1 MSILCLFDVQE
12 YNLPEVKDRQFLI
25 AMHKKAQKA
34 GFKIE
39 EYNRLKAEA
48 AQIENDLR
56 RLRDPL
62 FLRSAPPASSSSA
75 LYTVG
80 QTEKD
85 RLFQTALTS
94 PTVAALDASSKP
106 TIRQRLAD
114 IFQSATKKLKK

>member
-1 MSILCLFDVQE
+1 MTILFLFNVQE

-34 GFKIE
+34 GFRIE

-62 FLRSAPPASSSSA
+62 FLRSAPPTSSSSA
-75 LYTVG
+75 LFRVG

-106 TIRQRLAD
+106 TFTQRLAN

>member
-1 MSILCLFDVQE
+1 
-12 YNLPEVKDRQFLI
+12 
-25 AMHKKAQKA
+25 MHKKAKKA
-34 GFKIE
+34 GFKLE

-62 FLRSAPPASSSSA
+62 FLRSAPPASTSSP
-75 LYTVG
+75 LFTVG

-94 PTVAALDASSKP
+94 PTVAAMDTSTKP
-106 TIRQRLAD
+106 TFRQRLASF
-114 IFQSATKKLKK
+114 FQSATKKLKK

>member
-1 MSILCLFDVQE
+1 MIQE

-25 AMHKKAQKA
+25 AMHKRAKKA
-34 GFKIE
+34 GFQIE
-39 EYNRLKAEA
+39 EYNRLKAQA
-48 AQIENDLR
+48 AQIENDLK

-62 FLRSAPPASSSSA
+62 FLRSAPPASTTPG
-75 LYTVG
+75 LFPTG

-94 PTVAALDASSKP
+94 PTVAALDAASSKP
-106 TIRQRLAD
+106 TFTQRLAT